1 MSSLSAYIPKAGTL
15 ASFASRVETAL
26 AGLSYELVIDRHEII
41 IRTSAA
47 QMRDI
52 LVKLRD
58 DASVALT
65 QLSDITAAD
74 YPERP
79 ERFDVVYQLLSVTY
93 NQRVRVIIAVNES
106 DLVPSVV
113 DIFASANWADREVWD
128 MFGLFFAGHPDLR
141 RLLTDYGFEGHPLR
155 KDFPLT
161 GYVEVRYDDTER
173 RVIYEPVKLT
183 QEFRDFDF
191 LSPWEGVQA
200 SMAEPD
206 TSEADQS
213 KTGAE

>member
-1 MSSLSAYIPKAGTL
+1 MPTLSAYIPEAEDL
-15 ASFASRVETAL
+15 ASFAGRVEILLQGIDYEL
-26 AGLSYELVIDRHEII
+26 ANERHELVIRVPVD
-41 IRTSAA
+41 SL
-47 QMRDI
+47 RDV
-52 LVKLRD
+52 LTKLRD
-58 DASVALT
+58 DNSVALN
-65 QLSDITAAD
+65 QLTDATAVD

-79 ERFDVVYQLLSVTY
+79 ERFDVVYQLLSVSF
-93 NQRVRVIIAVNES
+93 NQRVRVIISVNES
-106 DLVPSVV
+106 DLIPSVV
-113 DIFASANWADREVWD
+113 DLFASANWAEREIWD

-173 RVIYEPVKLT
+173 RVLYEPVQLT

-200 SMAEPD
+200 SLPDESAEEQ
-206 TSEADQS
+206 EA
-213 KTGAE
+213 E